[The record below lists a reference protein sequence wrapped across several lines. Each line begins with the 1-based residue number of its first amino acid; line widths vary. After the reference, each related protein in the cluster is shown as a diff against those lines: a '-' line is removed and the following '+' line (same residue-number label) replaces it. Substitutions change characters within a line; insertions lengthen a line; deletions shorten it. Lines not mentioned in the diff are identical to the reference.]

1 MSAATWPQGAGAS
14 HDAAPR
20 LLDAAGADDCVD
32 ILVSRRCSLLLCSD
46 DGPLLDRQAQML
58 MRTLRDVAD
67 IETAVLLEMD
77 RGLLLD
83 RFNRL
88 LAELTLEQARQRV
101 PTVIR
106 VWILHVH
113 SAAEMSQARL
123 LLRLCQDFPAA
134 GVALALLGPVSVG
147 RELAPEGSSRRLQ
160 VRVLTDFWSEMSRV
174 AGPSGRTDPP
184 LGPPPEETA
193 PAVAAPSAAPSAQ
206 VSPARMRFP
215 GRATWIGLGLL
226 AASAGAVVWVQSR
239 AGADLLRGPPQ
250 GRQPDVAM
258 AQPPVMPVTSP
269 TDPVLQSLPPQG
281 LLAAPTLDGPVNAQS
296 TTPAPGGSVVP
307 DGRNASPP
315 ATVGSPPV
323 AGSPAVVASIAPAA
337 ALVSAPI
344 TAAAPPAPA
353 PAAAVP
359 QVPQVPVTATSD
371 RPQAQTGKALPPAP
385 PAAPATPGDQI
396 ASTVRWAQS
405 QSASG
410 WLVQHGI
417 DNDVGRLLE
426 LRRSFPRL
434 DESRVLALVRADGRL
449 YYALV
454 SGPFESADGAR
465 NFIRDGADIPSLPW
479 VRSIASLVR
488 ELDERRGRV
497 AGATAV
503 N

>member
-1 MSAATWPQGAGAS
+1 
-14 HDAAPR
+14 
-20 LLDAAGADDCVD
+20 
-32 ILVSRRCSLLLCSD
+32 
-46 DGPLLDRQAQML
+46 
-58 MRTLRDVAD
+58 
-67 IETAVLLEMD
+67 
-77 RGLLLD
+77 
-83 RFNRL
+83 
-88 LAELTLEQARQRV
+88 
-101 PTVIR
+101 
-106 VWILHVH
+106 
-113 SAAEMSQARL
+113 
-123 LLRLCQDFPAA
+123 
-134 GVALALLGPVSVG
+134 
-147 RELAPEGSSRRLQ
+147 
-160 VRVLTDFWSEMSRV
+160 
-174 AGPSGRTDPP
+174 
-184 LGPPPEETA
+184 
-193 PAVAAPSAAPSAQ
+193 
-206 VSPARMRFP
+206 
-215 GRATWIGLGLL
+215 
-226 AASAGAVVWVQSR
+226 
-239 AGADLLRGPPQ
+239 
-250 GRQPDVAM
+250 
-258 AQPPVMPVTSP
+258 
-269 TDPVLQSLPPQG
+269 
-281 LLAAPTLDGPVNAQS
+281 
-296 TTPAPGGSVVP
+296 
-307 DGRNASPP
+307 
-315 ATVGSPPV
+315 
-323 AGSPAVVASIAPAA
+323 
-337 ALVSAPI
+337 
-344 TAAAPPAPA
+344 
-353 PAAAVP
+353 VP

>member
-1 MSAATWPQGAGAS
+1 MSTATWPQGAAAS
-14 HDAAPR
+14 HDAAPK
-20 LLDAAGADDCVD
+20 LFDAAGADDCVD
-32 ILVSRRCSLLLCSD
+32 VLVNRRCSLLLCSD

-58 MRTLRDVAD
+58 MRSLRDVAD

-88 LAELTLEQARQRV
+88 LAEFTLEQARQRV

-113 SAAEMSQARL
+113 SAAETSQARL

-147 RELAPEGSSRRLQ
+147 RELAPEGSTRRLH
-160 VRVLTDFWSEMSRV
+160 VRVLTDFWSEMSRA
-174 AGPSGRTDPP
+174 AGPSARTDPP
-184 LGPPPEETA
+184 LGPPPEEA
-193 PAVAAPSAAPSAQ
+193 PAAVAAPAPPPPTQ
-206 VSPARMRFP
+206 VLPARMRLP
-215 GRATWIGLGLL
+215 ARAPWIGLGLL
-226 AASAGAVVWVQSR
+226 VACAGAVVWVQSR
-239 AGADLLRGPPQ
+239 PGVDLLRGPSQ
-250 GRQPDVAM
+250 GAQADILA
-258 AQPPVMPVTSP
+258 AQPAVAPATPR
-269 TDPVLQSLPPQG
+269 TDPALQPLPAQAS
-281 LLAAPTLDGPVNAQS
+281 AAGPALGGAVNAE
-296 TTPAPGGSVVP
+296 
-307 DGRNASPP
+307 
-315 ATVGSPPV
+315 
-323 AGSPAVVASIAPAA
+323 
-337 ALVSAPI
+337 VS
-344 TAAAPPAPA
+344 APA
-353 PAAAVP
+353 PAAAAGLDARNATSAAIALPPGAGGPAVVASVAP
-359 QVPQVPVTATSD
+359 AAVLVSAPIAVAASPAPMAAVPQVPVTATSD

-385 PAAPATPGDQI
+385 PPAPATPGDQI

-410 WLVQHGI
+410 WIVQHGI

-434 DESRVLALVRADGRL
+434 DESRVLALVRTDGRL

-465 NFIRDGADIPSLPW
+465 NFIKDGADIPSLPW
-479 VRSIASLVR
+479 VRSIASLLR

-497 AGATAV
+497 VGATAV